1 MNKLDGIFKSLDSIK
16 ENYRLGLDYN
26 GKHLSPI
33 FCGFAIINDSFSMNL
48 IQRTFREVTFISY
61 NYIDCDEMK
70 EYYVINFD
78 SLPLHEPITVWIPYS
93 SIRYQ
98 SESYKGLKRDNAHF
112 GKIKKLSFVGITP
125 KFGITQEAHSEIE
138 KSDIIIAYDRF
149 VSFLSEIGLDNK
161 YIETFKYNGRDFNEN
176 IICASNILRNFSND
190 DSKKRAV
197 VLCDGSPLIY
207 DLDAGIDTN
216 LYQVSFFSATPVGL
230 KILASLY
237 KDSCKKNIVYLSGS
251 GYRSMEII
259 DKVRQ
264 IANMIKQGIVLTLVE
279 GSCFDIEELVGMI
292 GKYINVYGYV
302 VSDYGMETESIT
314 HIKDGCFLTNGDVD
328 DMKTNL
334 TTLVL
339 SNRQQY
345 EQDSIY
351 SDCPSENLG
360 LRDKAI

>member
-1 MNKLDGIFKSLDSIK
+1 MKLIKKSFK
-16 ENYRLGLDYN
+16 
-26 GKHLSPI
+26 
-33 FCGFAIINDSFSMNL
+33 
-48 IQRTFREVTFISY
+48 EVTFISY

-70 EYYVINFD
+70 EYYVINLD
-78 SLPLHEPITVWIPYS
+78 SLALHEPITVWIPYS

-138 KSDIIIAYDRF
+138 KSDVIIAYDRF
-149 VSFLSEIGLDNK
+149 VSFLSEIGLGNK
-161 YIETFKYNGRDFNEN
+161 DIETFKYNGTDFNEN
-176 IICASNILRNFSND
+176 IISASDILRNFSND

-237 KDSCKKNIVYLSGS
+237 KDTCKKNIVYLSGS
-251 GYRSMEII
+251 DYRSMEII
-259 DKVRQ
+259 EKVLQ
-264 IANMIKQGIVLTLVE
+264 IANMLKQGIVLTLVE

-292 GKYINVYGYV
+292 GRYIDVYGYV
-302 VSDYGMETESIT
+302 VSDYGMETESII
-314 HIKDGCFLTNGDVD
+314 HIRGGVFLANGHVD
-328 DMKTNL
+328 DIKTGL
-334 TTLVL
+334 TTLLL
-339 SNRQQY
+339 SNKQQY
-345 EQDSIY
+345 EQESIY
-351 SDCPSENLG
+351 SDHPNETSG
-360 LRDKAI
+360 LLDKAI

>member
-1 MNKLDGIFKSLDSIK
+1 MNKLVNIFKSLDSIK
-16 ENYRLGLDYN
+16 ENYRLGLEYN

-33 FCGFAIINDSFSMNL
+33 FCGFAIINDSFSMKL
-48 IQRTFREVTFISY
+48 IRKSFNEVTFISY
-61 NYIDCDEMK
+61 NHIDCDDMK
-70 EYYVINFD
+70 DYYVINLD
-78 SLPLHEPITVWIPYS
+78 NLPLHEPIIVWIPYS

-98 SESYKGLKRDNAHF
+98 SESYKGLKRDNSHF

-138 KSDIIIAYDRF
+138 KSDVVIAYDRF
-149 VSFLSEIGLDNK
+149 VSFLSEIGLKNK
-161 YIETFKYNGRDFNEN
+161 HIETFKYNSTDFNEN
-176 IICASNILRNFSND
+176 IVCASNILKDFSND

-251 GYRSMEII
+251 DYRSIKII
-259 DKVRQ
+259 DKVQQ

-279 GSCFDIEELVGMI
+279 GSCFDIDGLVNMI
-292 GKYINVYGYV
+292 GKYTHVYGYV
-302 VSDYGMETESIT
+302 VSDYGMETESI
-314 HIKDGCFLTNGDVD
+314 IPIRDGVFITNGCVD
-328 DMKTNL
+328 DVKTSL
-334 TTLVL
+334 TTLLL

-351 SDCPSENLG
+351 PIENFG
-360 LRDKAI
+360 LMDKAMSI